1 MTEDNLPLM
10 PDLNAPPHQQRDDA
24 PPRQNAAGDFLVP
37 GFKSVDAGHET
48 TEPLATSTATQAQS
62 TAPENQAPPTSSAP
76 TSNPENWQLATDNR
90 QLSQPKALIL
100 TGFGINCEE
109 EMAAAYRLAG
119 AAATIVHLN
128 QVLHGTV
135 SIHDF
140 DILNFPGGF
149 SFGDDLGS
157 GVVLANKL
165 RYRQTPTGR
174 TLLDDIREFVAN
186 GKFVLGICNGFQ
198 VLVKLG
204 LLPDL
209 AGTVTPEV
217 TLTHNASGRYEDRW
231 VTLRVN
237 PQSTTPFLRGIDT
250 LEVPVRHG
258 EGRLVIPDEA
268 TRAALV
274 ARGLN
279 CLTYIDFAG
288 DATAVYPANPNGAAL
303 HCAGLTDPT
312 GRVFGLMPHPEA
324 FLSGYNHPDWARRR
338 REGGFSEEGDGLRI
352 FRNIVV
358 HVRENPTPLA
368 PLPDGEGGTS
378 FSSSS
383 NSDNIKEQYDL
394 ELKLATSPPSLSGRG
409 LGGGVP
415 PGPLGN
421 EALLEST
428 LLEEPRPHY
437 ARRQQP
443 TADPTRATNIP
454 DDVFTTS
461 LRQWERVKVSGRA
474 MRKAPTPAEDA
485 LWQVLRGQQL
495 GVKFRRQHAID
506 SFIVDFVSL
515 PDRLIIEVDGGIHSE
530 PGQAEYDA
538 GRTQILAELGY
549 RVVRFTN
556 EQVIHQLPTVL
567 QGIKIHLTT
576 TTTS

>member
-1 MTEDNLPLM
+1 MEDNLPLM

-48 TEPLATSTATQAQS
+48 TEPLHGHPTEQPDNQS
-62 TAPENQAPPTSSAP
+62 TTPTSEKETLNTQHSTLNTP
-76 TSNPENWQLATDNR
+76 
-90 QLSQPKALIL
+90 PKALIL

-119 AAATIVHLN
+119 AEATIVHLN
-128 QVLHGTV
+128 QVLHGHV

-237 PQSTTPFLRGIDT
+237 PNSNTPFLQGIDT

-279 CLTYIDFAG
+279 CLTYVDAAG
-288 DATAVYPANPNGAAL
+288 DATAAYPANPNGAAL
-303 HCAGLTDPT
+303 NCAGLTDPT

-352 FRNIVV
+352 FRNIVRYA
-358 HVRENPTPLA
+358 RENPTPLA
-368 PLPDGEGGTS
+368 PLPDGEEGTS
-378 FSSSS
+378 TSFNSSPST
-383 NSDNIKEQYDL
+383 DNVV
-394 ELKLATSPPSLSGRG
+394 ELKLEASPPSPSGRG

-415 PGPLGN
+415 LAGLGGEVPLDIPGS
-421 EALLEST
+421 EVI
-428 LLEEPRPHY
+428 LEEPRPHY

-443 TADPTRATNIP
+443 AADPTRATNIP

-461 LRQWERVKVSGRA
+461 LRQWDRVKPSGRA
-474 MRKAPTPAEDA
+474 LRKAPTPAENA
-485 LWQVLRGQQL
+485 LWQSLRGQQL

-515 PDRLIIEVDGGIHSE
+515 PDKLVIEVDGGIHNE

-538 GRTQILAELGY
+538 GRTQILTELGY
-549 RVVRFTN
+549 QVVRFTN
-556 EQVIHQLPTVL
+556 EQVLQQLPTVL
-567 QGIKIHLTT
+567 QGIKFHLTT
-576 TTTS
+576 ITTS